1 MSENVEFL
9 ECGGLSISYDAR
21 GVATINATVAK
32 SRSGDLTG
40 SYETWPDLGGV
51 FFTGNV
57 MTASQAPI
65 IGSGGWFQWSITWQG
80 VGN

>member
-1 MSENVEFL
+1 MAENVEFL
-9 ECGGLSISYDAR
+9 ECGGLSITYDAT

-32 SRSGDLTG
+32 SSSGDLSN
-40 SYETWPDLGGV
+40 SYESWNLGGV
-51 FFTGNV
+51 SFTGNV
-57 MTASQAPI
+57 MTASQAPL